1 VRYRTAEAFRAAL
14 DQRLKNEAAARGVAL
29 MRLRK
34 RVGFERFLARL
45 LVTQPADWILKG
57 AFALDVRLGLA
68 TRSTKDIDL
77 ARAGNE
83 QAATAHLTAAA
94 AVDLKDFFSFDVRRT
109 PALDNAAGF
118 HAVRYTVRA
127 ELAGRRYEQFPVD
140 VALGERPAVEADQL
154 AAPDLLA
161 FAEIQAPVLPVV
173 ALEQHVAEKLH
184 AYTAS
189 YGASGTG
196 STRVKD
202 LVDLALISNLAE
214 LDSERLRQ
222 ALELTFQARAGQP
235 LPDALPSP
243 PPSWARPYTELARE
257 AGTTPDIHAGH
268 HAAAELLNPILS
280 SVAAGRWNRAVRR
293 WQ

>member
-1 VRYRTAEAFRAAL
+1 VRYRTPEAFRAAL

-45 LVTQPADWILKG
+45 LVKQPADWILKG

-68 TRSTKDIDL
+68 TRATKDIDL
-77 ARAGNE
+77 ARAGDE
-83 QAATAHLTAAA
+83 QAATAHLTTAA
-94 AVDLKDFFSFDVRRT
+94 AVDLGDFFSFDVRRT

-202 LVDLALISNLAE
+202 LVDLALISDLAE

-222 ALELTFQARAGQP
+222 ALELTFRARAGQP
-235 LPDALPSP
+235 LPDALQSP

-280 SVAAGRWNRAVRR
+280 SVAVGRWNRAVRR

>member
-1 VRYRTAEAFRAAL
+1 MRYRTAEAFRAAL

-45 LVTQPADWILKG
+45 LVTQTEDWILKG

-68 TRSTKDIDL
+68 TRATKDIDL
-77 ARAGNE
+77 ARAGDE
-83 QAATAHLTAAA
+83 QAATAHMTTAA

-109 PALDNAAGF
+109 PALDDAAGF

-140 VALGERPAVEADQL
+140 VSLGERLAVEADRL
-154 AAPDLLA
+154 SAPDLLA

-184 AYTAS
+184 AYTGS
-189 YGASGTG
+189 YGARGTG

-202 LVDLALISNLAE
+202 LVDLVLIGALAE
-214 LDSERLRQ
+214 LDSERQHQ
-222 ALELTFQARAGQP
+222 ALAVTFETRASQP
-235 LPDALPSP
+235 LPDALPP
-243 PPSWARPYTELARE
+243 PPPAWRRPYTELARE
-257 AGTTPDIHAGH
+257 ASITPDLDAGYR
-268 HAAAELLNPILS
+268 AAAELLNPILS
-280 SVAAGRWNRAVRR
+280 STAVGRWNHAARR
-293 WQ
+293 WR

>member
-1 VRYRTAEAFRAAL
+1 MRYRTAEAFRAAL

-29 MRLRK
+29 IRLRK

-109 PALDNAAGF
+109 PALDTAVGLR
-118 HAVRYTVRA
+118 AVRYTVRA
-127 ELAGRRYEQFPVD
+127 DLAGRRYEQFPVD
-140 VALGERPAVEADQL
+140 VALNERLAVEADQL
-154 AAPDLLA
+154 AAPNLLA
-161 FAEIQAPVLPVV
+161 FAEIQAPILPVV
-173 ALEQHVAEKLH
+173 ALEQHAAEKLH

-202 LVDLALISNLAE
+202 LVDLALISDLAE
-214 LDSERLRQ
+214 IDSERLHK
-222 ALELTFQARAGQP
+222 ALELTFQTRAAQP
-235 LPDALPSP
+235 PPGALPSP
-243 PPSWARPYTELARE
+243 PRSWARPYTEMARE
-257 AGTTPDIHAGH
+257 AGITPDLDAGYNM
-268 HAAAELLNPILS
+268 AAELLDPVLS
-280 SVAAGRWNRAVRR
+280 SKAVGRWDHTARQWR
-293 WQ
+293 